1 MPFSLPSF
9 PHDWFCLSAH
19 NSYPVFGC
27 VFFFNRLEWCKL
39 VERGEA
45 FCLSSHGQKRWS
57 RARSTASFHTWME
70 PGQAANAFLR
80 LSGYLL
86 ETHKCCS
93 AAWVL
98 EAGRKN
104 SSKRH
109 MCQNAERDVVPGKRK
124 VMHTPRA
131 QLCATG
137 RDADWIKGSLSLKLP
152 LTAPVQSGGFINHQ
166 WVLVPCSRG

>member
-1 MPFSLPSF
+1 MIGSVYLLTTPIL
-9 PHDWFCLSAH
+9 L
-19 NSYPVFGC
+19 
-27 VFFFNRLEWCKL
+27 FFFLNRLEWCKL

-57 RARSTASFHTWME
+57 GARATASFHTWLE

-98 EAGRKN
+98 EAGRKKFQQETYV
-104 SSKRH
+104 SEGWEGRG
-109 MCQNAERDVVPGKRK
+109 AGKEK
-124 VMHTPRA
+124 S
-131 QLCATG
+131 
-137 RDADWIKGSLSLKLP
+137 DASTELGS
-152 LTAPVQSGGFINHQ
+152 VQQ
-166 WVLVPCSRG
+166 EEMQVE